1 MQRNSRL
8 FARLAL
14 RTNRAVWQDLPR
26 CSNLLRNLFFGFL
39 HAQRHPGQVSQNI
52 PFLFSLFSH
61 YKGLT
66 PVVPNGKCID
76 FKGTELC
83 ILQIIYIIHPTSP
96 PKKKT
101 KSPTS
106 LASRTC
112 WRLSFQDLRSQR
124 NSDGPTPGFLKKVE
138 KLKRKTLGTR
148 QLTNV
153 PPSPSSRLRYDLRK
167 VFSQQDGVSIGN
179 PFDFGRQKWMPISL

>member
-96 PKKKT
+96 PKKNKVAHLSC
-101 KSPTS
+101 KSDMLEIVIPRSSVATQFW
-106 LASRTC
+106 RT
-112 WRLSFQDLRSQR
+112 
-124 NSDGPTPGFLKKVE
+124 NSWFLKKVE

>member
-96 PKKKT
+96 PKKKQSRPPLLQVGHAGDCHSKIFGRNAILT
-101 KSPTS
+101 DQLLVFEKS
-106 LASRTC
+106 R
-112 WRLSFQDLRSQR
+112 
-124 NSDGPTPGFLKKVE
+124 KVE
-138 KLKRKTLGTR
+138 AKNLGNQT
-148 QLTNV
+148 TNECPTQSV
-153 PPSPSSRLRYDLRK
+153 LETA
-167 VFSQQDGVSIGN
+167 V
-179 PFDFGRQKWMPISL
+179 